1 MTSANSTTAPAA
13 GGRFVVVSDQL
24 ELVGVL
30 EEGRRL
36 VLYLDRF
43 ADNAPLR
50 DARIELE
57 LGAQRLQAAPDG
69 ERYVVELDV
78 LLPPGVL
85 PVVAT
90 VIAADVS
97 DLLAGELT
105 VLAPDAPGSAEERGD
120 AVERHRDR
128 RRRGRGGGLG
138 LADRPAREPSATDT
152 STQTL
157 YAPARRRFARHATPP
172 LAALA

>member
-69 ERYVVELDV
+69 ERYVVELDAP
-78 LLPPGVL
+78 LPPGVL

-105 VLAPDAPGSAEERGD
+105 VLAPDAPGSAEESEATPWNGI
-120 AVERHRDR
+120 AIGGGVVAAAALGWLIG
-128 RRRGRGGGLG
+128 RRGSR
-138 LADRPAREPSATDT
+138 A
-152 STQTL
+152 
-157 YAPARRRFARHATPP
+157 
-172 LAALA
+172 